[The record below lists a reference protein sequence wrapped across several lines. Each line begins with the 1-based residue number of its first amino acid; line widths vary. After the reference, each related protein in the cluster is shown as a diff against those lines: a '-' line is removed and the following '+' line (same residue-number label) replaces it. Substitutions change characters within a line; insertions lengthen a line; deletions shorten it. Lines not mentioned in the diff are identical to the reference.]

1 MKTILVVDDHEIVRD
16 GIKMIIGGFNEQ
28 YHFMEASTCNE
39 VQQLLKM
46 EPIHYIILDLFLPD
60 GNAFTLIDAIVDHY
74 PETAILIYTMNSEK
88 VYGKR
93 LIRKGVRGFVS
104 KRASISDLE
113 DAIHSF
119 LNGKTYLSTQL
130 EKDISDSNAEENP
143 IDLLSDR
150 ELEVIEYLVMGM
162 TTKEISYKLNVN
174 STTVSTFRRRAM
186 EKLGAENNA
195 DLKDKFSLFKTEL

>member
-16 GIKMIIGGFNEQ
+16 GIKMITEGFNGQ
-28 YHFMEASTCNE
+28 YHFLEASTCGE
-39 VQQLLKM
+39 VKQLLKK

-60 GNAFTLIDAIVDHY
+60 GNAFTLIDAIVYHY

-88 VYGKR
+88 IYGKR

-104 KRASISDLE
+104 KRAGISDLE

-119 LNGKTYLSTQL
+119 INGKTHLSAQL
-130 EKDISDSNAEENP
+130 EKDMSDPDTEENP

-150 ELEVIEYLVMGM
+150 ELEVVEYLVMGM